1 MFSGFVI
8 GNNLDSLSLSYF
20 LQCKKLNVNLLL
32 TNKST
37 NSINTYHHKKNVIEK
52 GHYTFAL
59 NDESYLSLSLLK
71 SLHLKQKVVERNR
84 YSNNVSFLDV
94 KERKYKINK
103 YLFRIIYN
111 LLKDYFSNK
120 SINIGKN
127 ETLNNFILQH
137 FDKKICDNLIAPY
150 CYHYF
155 NYSPENVL
163 MRSFFPQFVEKIE
176 GKKSL
181 IKFLFSKKASL
192 SSISKKQKIF
202 RFMGGNNLLLGR
214 EVIKCNEIIL
224 CLNPSELKYFLKKS
238 KLEKKKKNILLQYLS
253 KYDTS
258 KIRITNV
265 CFKKNVLPLSH
276 SLESLLLIKKN
287 EKHKI
292 ISLLY
297 DSNIFPNCIPIEEE
311 DDKDIFQTR
320 LRFLSRE
327 CDHTLSNIEINYFLE
342 NVLKIK
348 EKPDLVVGN
357 THHVFAFNKNV
368 DVIFKKLIHKYLKR
382 IKIFWS
388 FCFFK
393 NLEYC
398 LRQAKEFSKL

>member
-1 MFSGFVI
+1 MIKNVKSISVI

-202 RFMGGNNLLLGR
+202 RFMGGNNVLTSTLVEHLKLKDNMRIINNINNIQMKVKQNRTR
-214 EVIKCNEIIL
+214 EIHK
-224 CLNPSELKYFLKKS
+224 
-238 KLEKKKKNILLQYLS
+238 
-253 KYDTS
+253 
-258 KIRITNV
+258 
-265 CFKKNVLPLSH
+265 
-276 SLESLLLIKKN
+276 
-287 EKHKI
+287 KI
-292 ISLLY
+292 I
-297 DSNIFPNCIPIEEE
+297 DSTIKNCGQFYNARI
-311 DDKDIFQTR
+311 
-320 LRFLSRE
+320 
-327 CDHTLSNIEINYFLE
+327 LE
-342 NVLKIK
+342 AIK
-348 EKPDLVVGN
+348 M
-357 THHVFAFNKNV
+357 
-368 DVIFKKLIHKYLKR
+368 R
-382 IKIFWS
+382 WIKIYEQ
-388 FCFFK
+388 K
-393 NLEYC
+393 
-398 LRQAKEFSKL
+398 LRNKELGLVS

>member
-1 MFSGFVI
+1 MIKNVKSISVI

-71 SLHLKQKVVERNR
+71 SLHLKQK
-84 YSNNVSFLDV
+84 
-94 KERKYKINK
+94 
-103 YLFRIIYN
+103 
-111 LLKDYFSNK
+111 
-120 SINIGKN
+120 
-127 ETLNNFILQH
+127 
-137 FDKKICDNLIAPY
+137 
-150 CYHYF
+150 
-155 NYSPENVL
+155 
-163 MRSFFPQFVEKIE
+163 
-176 GKKSL
+176 
-181 IKFLFSKKASL
+181 
-192 SSISKKQKIF
+192 
-202 RFMGGNNLLLGR
+202 GR

>member
-1 MFSGFVI
+1 
-8 GNNLDSLSLSYF
+8 
-20 LQCKKLNVNLLL
+20 
-32 TNKST
+32 
-37 NSINTYHHKKNVIEK
+37 
-52 GHYTFAL
+52 
-59 NDESYLSLSLLK
+59 
-71 SLHLKQKVVERNR
+71 
-84 YSNNVSFLDV
+84 
-94 KERKYKINK
+94 
-103 YLFRIIYN
+103 
-111 LLKDYFSNK
+111 
-120 SINIGKN
+120 
-127 ETLNNFILQH
+127 
-137 FDKKICDNLIAPY
+137 
-150 CYHYF
+150 
-155 NYSPENVL
+155 
-163 MRSFFPQFVEKIE
+163 
-176 GKKSL
+176 
-181 IKFLFSKKASL
+181 
-192 SSISKKQKIF
+192 
-202 RFMGGNNLLLGR
+202 MGGNNVLTSTLVEHLKLKDNMRIINNINNIQMKVKQNRTRLLLGR